1 MDSGLKRFKN
11 PLILP
16 AFRHFTLLFFFAGFL
31 VPFISSAQQN
41 FQWRNFSRIGDGLG
55 SNNVRSIA
63 ADRAGGIWL
72 ATSEGLSYFNG
83 FWHNFNVPGGNVSQV
98 FEDRDGFIWATTDA
112 GIYQGI
118 FNRDL
123 NQIDWQHHYSLETGL
138 IDNRVLVAIQRRSDE
153 AAGNEGEF
161 WIGTPIGVS
170 WSDGETWNP
179 VLNAV
184 DGRLNAGV
192 QSIYEDKAGGLWFGL
207 LPGGDTDKLSH
218 FDGVQ
223 WRIYGRD
230 DGLPKGDVRAIT
242 EDDAGNL
249 WIGTSEGVAVYNGS
263 TWEVFTTINSPLIDN
278 RVRAMMRDRE
288 GVIWIG
294 TASGISLFDHGEW
307 SQLTKANGVASNNV
321 QVIFESQ
328 NGDIWVGTRDNG
340 VSFSNRSW
348 KPITTFDGLNNNR
361 ITTMFTDQN
370 HQVWVG
376 TPTGLNR
383 HTPNGVETIEQ
394 LQGREIRKI
403 IADVEGRMW
412 LGTNRGLG
420 MFDGTVWEILR
431 IEAETNEIQA
441 IAVDSA
447 QDVWVSTG
455 ILLDDEPGFLSS
467 LNRYDG
473 VQWHSEQ
480 EILQQIDQ
488 TIVAMLV
495 DSRNRIYFGTLS
507 DEGSESGLWVLD
519 VGVLR
524 RIDLSTSGDIRTMIE
539 TADGTIWIGSE
550 IGIHVLDGDSLHRT
564 ALLTTDQGLVDN
576 DVQVLYRDPSN
587 RIWIGTVDGVSLFQD
602 GQFARELTAS
612 DGLNSNNISAIT
624 QVGETFWFGSPDD
637 GISVFNPEMIPPN
650 TRITSG
656 PTQGETI
663 GDTSVIFKFEG
674 GDAST
679 PTADLRYIY
688 QIDDKDPV
696 LTDDDG
702 HDKRVLLSN
711 LDEGV
716 HHFTVRAIDREGN
729 RDPVG
734 AVAEFA
740 IDSIPPRVN
749 ISLPRPGE
757 VIRGTYSVEGTATDE
772 TDFQNYQIQI
782 YVRDGPTEKPVLATP
797 FISADSVVNDTLYSW
812 DTPTL
817 SDGTYTIWLSARD
830 TVNSN
835 FDQQHYAEARVTVE
849 VDNSPP
855 RVSIQRPLPES
866 TISGSTM
873 VLIELDDAHLK
884 QYALEYALQEGTND
898 ADWNPIREDRNNES
912 VVNVMWDT
920 SSLDGKIYVRATAQ
934 DLAENTGRSEIVS
947 YLLDNEAARPT
958 VSLIQPEGGETPVT
972 QELNIIGT
980 VKVGTAADATI
991 EEVLL
996 EYRNLSENDT
1006 EWTEIPSL
1014 AARGRRFN
1022 EEEIAR
1028 WNTEEVPDGEY
1039 QLRLIA
1045 TDNHG
1050 YKSETIRNLILDN
1063 THPVASITSPRDGTV
1078 LSAGNVDVMGVA
1090 TDKHILQY
1098 ELQVVHDEDEE
1109 VIRTVSTSVADGL
1122 LGQWNATNLEGEY
1135 TLRLTVRDEAGLKS
1149 SAEVNVTLDANEVT
1163 ARINSPKAGEFVEE
1177 TVQITGTVQDENFSH
1192 FELSFRPSDAQSRSP
1207 KGEIPVVDS
1216 GQPKN
1221 DEPLAVWKTPRLDE
1235 AYELHILG
1243 FDLSGK
1249 QSEHSVPVF
1258 IDSFEPI
1265 AEIITP
1271 NDGKPLS
1278 GRVDIV
1284 GTADDAHFQDYE
1296 LEVRPASHTGGWAP
1310 ILAFP
1315 STQPKRSEILGS
1327 WTTPPTEEDYDI
1339 RLVVTDRS
1347 GKTRISSV
1355 RVTVDNE
1362 LPRVR
1367 IDEPDND
1374 ELLSGGTEI
1383 SGIAADA
1390 NLKLYRIE
1398 VRATDERE
1406 DWQTIIQS
1414 DATGSDEVTAQ
1425 WTPPEV
1431 EGKYEIRLMAEDSSG
1446 NPPAE
1451 ARVTVIVDRIP
1462 PQAEILS
1469 PIENQQLSQQIEIR
1483 GTAHDR
1489 NFGEY
1494 VIEYSSEESP
1504 DIWLPISKPSAF
1516 LNPVTRS
1523 TLAIWTTS
1531 ELTGPFRLRLRVGDR
1546 AGHRTQDEV
1555 LVYLSSSLGQSSGGV
1570 VQSQDRRAKIVFPP
1584 NSLPDRTV
1592 VTINPV
1598 PDTRS
1603 EGLDG
1608 IDEGRGTPT
1617 LSLIY
1622 EFAPTDLRLH
1632 DLKPATIEFAI
1643 DILPNP
1649 SELTIVR
1656 LNSGRWERIGG
1667 TIDSQS
1673 GRISTAILKLGR
1685 YAVATSP
1692 REDSDGVIISNLTC
1706 QPRLFYPNRGESTD
1720 ISFRLSRGTDVTI
1733 RIYNAAGRLR
1743 RVLKNSEHLY
1753 AGTNVLRWDGRDDDG
1768 QLVVSNFYIVTVE
1781 GEGKLGTKTVVVKN
1795 H

>member
-11 PLILP
+11 PLIQP
-16 AFRHFTLLFFFAGFL
+16 AFRYITLLFLFVGYL
-31 VPFISSAQQN
+31 VPFIGSAQQN

-72 ATSEGLSYFNG
+72 ATSEGLSHFNG
-83 FWHNFNVPGGNVSQV
+83 FWHNFDIPGGNVSQV
-98 FEDRDGFIWATTDA
+98 FEGRDGFIWATTDI
-112 GIYQGI
+112 GIHQGI
-118 FNRDL
+118 FNRDV
-123 NQIDWQHHYSLETGL
+123 NQIDWQHHYSVETGL
-138 IDNRVLVAIQRRSDE
+138 IDNRVLTAIQRGSDE
-153 AAGNEGEF
+153 STGNDGQF

-179 VLNAV
+179 ALNAD

-192 QSIYEDKAGGLWFGL
+192 QTIYEDKAGGLWFGL
-207 LPGGDTDKLSH
+207 LPGGDTVNLSH

-223 WRIYGRD
+223 WRIYGKD
-230 DGLPKGDVRAIT
+230 DGLPKGDVRAIV

-249 WIGTSEGVAVYNGS
+249 WIGTAEGVAVYNGS
-263 TWEVFTTINSPLIDN
+263 NWEVFTTINSPLIDN
-278 RVRAMMRDRE
+278 RVRTMMSDRD

-294 TASGISLFDHGEW
+294 TASGINLFDRGEW
-307 SQLTKANGVASNNV
+307 SQLTKANGLASNNV
-321 QVIFESQ
+321 QEIFESQ

-340 VSFSNRSW
+340 VSFSDRSW
-348 KPITTFDGLNNNR
+348 QPITTYDGLNDNR
-361 ITTMFTDQN
+361 IATMFTDRN

-383 HTPNGVETIEQ
+383 YTPNGVDTIEHF
-394 LQGREIRKI
+394 QGREIRKI
-403 IADVEGRMW
+403 IADVDGRMW
-412 LGTNRGLG
+412 LGTNQGLG

-431 IEAETNEIQA
+431 IEAATNEIQA

-447 QDVWVSTG
+447 GDVWVSTG
-455 ILLDDEPGFLSS
+455 ILLEGEPGFLTS

-495 DSRNRIYFGTLS
+495 DSRDRIYFGTLS
-507 DEGSESGLWVLD
+507 EGATESELWVLD
-519 VGVLR
+519 AGALR
-524 RIDLSTSGDIRTMIE
+524 RIDLSTSGDIRAMIE
-539 TADGTIWIGSE
+539 TADGTTWIGTE
-550 IGIHVLDGDSLHRT
+550 IGIHVLDGVSLHRT

-576 DVQVLYRDPSN
+576 DVQALYRDRSN
-587 RIWIGTVDGVSLFQD
+587 RIWVGTVDGVSLFQD
-602 GQFARELTAS
+602 GQFTRELTAS

-624 QVGETFWFGSPDD
+624 QVGDTFWFGSPND
-637 GISVFNPEMIPPN
+637 GISIFNPEMIPPD

-679 PTADLRYIY
+679 PAAELRYKY
-688 QIDDKDPV
+688 QIDDRTPV
-696 LTDDDG
+696 YTDDG
-702 HDKRVLLSN
+702 GRDKRVLLPN
-711 LDEGV
+711 LVEGI

-729 RDPVG
+729 VDPVG
-734 AVAEFA
+734 VTAEFSV
-740 IDSIPPRVN
+740 DSIPPRVS
-749 ISLPRPGE
+749 ISRPKPSE
-757 VIRGTYSVEGTATDE
+757 VKRGTCLIEGTATDE

-782 YVRDGPTEKPVLATP
+782 YVGDGLTGKPVLATP
-797 FISADSVVNDTLYSW
+797 FISADSVVNGTLYSW

-835 FDQQHYAEARVTVE
+835 FDQQHYAEERVSVE

-866 TISGSTM
+866 TISGNTM

-912 VVNVMWDT
+912 AVDVMWDT
-920 SSLDGKIYVRATAQ
+920 SSLDGKIYVRATGE
-934 DLAENTGRSEIVS
+934 DLAGNTGRSEIVS

-972 QELNIIGT
+972 QELHIIGT

-1028 WNTEEVPDGEY
+1028 WNTEEIPDGEY

-1045 TDNHG
+1045 TDNYG

-1063 THPVASITSPRDGTV
+1063 THPKASITSPRDGTV

-1090 TDKHILQY
+1090 ADKHILQY
-1098 ELQVVHDEDEE
+1098 ELQVVHDEDTE
-1109 VIRTVSTSVADGL
+1109 VVRAATTSIENGL
-1122 LGQWNATNLEGEY
+1122 LGQWNAANLKGKC
-1135 TLRLTVRDEAGLKS
+1135 TLRLIVRDEAGLES
-1149 SAEVNVTLDANEVT
+1149 SVEVGVILDASEVI
-1163 ARINSPKAGEFVEE
+1163 AQINSPKAGEFVEE
-1177 TVQITGTVQDENFSH
+1177 IVQITGTVQDENFSH
-1192 FELSFRPSDAQSRSP
+1192 YELSFRPSDAQSRSP
-1207 KGEIPVVDS
+1207 QGEISVVNS

-1221 DEPLAVWKTPRLDE
+1221 DESLGVWNTPRLDE
-1235 AYELHILG
+1235 AYELQILA

-1258 IDSFEPI
+1258 VDNIGPSS
-1265 AEIITP
+1265 EIISP
-1271 NDGKPLS
+1271 NDGKLLS
-1278 GRVDIV
+1278 GTVEIV
-1284 GTADDAHFQDYE
+1284 GTADDVHFQDYQ
-1296 LEVRPASHTGGWAP
+1296 LEVRPASHTDGWTP
-1310 ILAFP
+1310 ISAFP
-1315 STQPKRSEILGS
+1315 STQPKRTEILTS
-1327 WTTPPTEEDYDI
+1327 WVTPPTEEDYDI
-1339 RLVVTDRS
+1339 RLIVTDRS
-1347 GKTRISSV
+1347 RKSSISSV
-1355 RVTVDNE
+1355 RVTVDNQPPQVKINSPVNNE
-1362 LPRVR
+1362 LV
-1367 IDEPDND
+1367 
-1374 ELLSGGTEI
+1374 SGTTEI
-1383 SGIAADA
+1383 RGVVADA
-1390 NLKLYRIE
+1390 NLTTYQFN
-1398 VRATDERE
+1398 VRAMVDGE
-1406 DWQTIIQS
+1406 DWQQISQS
-1414 DATGSDEVTAQ
+1414 NASGEVTAL

-1431 EGKYEIRLMAEDSSG
+1431 EGEFEIRLMAEDASG
-1446 NPPAE
+1446 NPTAD
-1451 ARVTVIVDRIP
+1451 ARVTVVVDRVP

-1494 VIEYSSEESP
+1494 IIEYSREESP

-1531 ELTGPFRLRLRVGDR
+1531 ELAGPFRLRLRVGDR

-1570 VQSQDRRAKIVFPP
+1570 VQSQDRRAGIVFPP

-1598 PDTRS
+1598 PDTQS

-1608 IDEGRGTPT
+1608 IDEGRGTPI

-1643 DILPNP
+1643 DILPNS

-1673 GRISTAILKLGR
+1673 GRISTAILKLGH
-1685 YAVATSP
+1685 YAVTTSS

-1733 RIYNAAGRLR
+1733 KIYNAAGRLR

-1781 GEGKLGTKTVVVKN
+1781 GEGKLGTKTIVVKN